1 MHTYFFFICPFKQCI
16 QSEILE
22 VFVNKMHGNQTIP
35 THNNLPTRAYTRP
48 CVHADLTLFLYF
60 FLVWSFVN
68 IIHCKE
74 N

>member
-35 THNNLPTRAYTRP
+35 THNNQPTRAYTRP
-48 CVHADLTLFLYF
+48 CVHADLTF